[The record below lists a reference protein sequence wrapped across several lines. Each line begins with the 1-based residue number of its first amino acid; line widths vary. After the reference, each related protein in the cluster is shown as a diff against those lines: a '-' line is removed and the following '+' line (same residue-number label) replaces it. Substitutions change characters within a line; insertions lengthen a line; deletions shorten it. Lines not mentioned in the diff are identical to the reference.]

1 MESNED
7 ILMLNSSM
15 IALKQ
20 FQKDMEGEAEK
31 AGLLTEDDVVALCR
45 DVRRELSGGR
55 NEIPHLTL
63 ISEGGA
69 NTHPFTAPMPLHELL
84 ATHGIH
90 IAQPCGGLGRCGKC
104 QVRASGFLSPAPKS
118 DCCLACQTMA
128 TGNITVTVQKSA
140 SERIITHGQLPPFS
154 LDPWGQGLGVA
165 VDIGTT
171 TVAAYLY
178 DLQTGSLLQCGSAPN
193 PQSTFGADVITRMD
207 KAEAGQG
214 EALRKAITGCV
225 SGLIASLR
233 EGQDVHSAVIT
244 GNTAMLYL
252 LCGHSPSSLM
262 RVPFAMDQRFGCW
275 ADPQPFGL
283 SSNARVYLPNCLA
296 AYIGADITT
305 ALLASGLF
313 ADGKANAGPP
323 VMLADIGTNGEI
335 VLCANGKLYACATA
349 AGPAFEG
356 AGISMGMTA
365 RDGAIAHITKST
377 QQIIGD
383 VPAVGI
389 CGSGIVDALALML
402 DTGALD
408 ETGALEDSEAY
419 RIPGTA
425 VEITQ
430 ADVRAVQLAKAAIH
444 AGMRTL
450 IHEAGLSPDQVETL
464 LIAGGFGSCI
474 DPASAERIGLIP
486 PGFAAKARAIGN
498 AAGMGASMA
507 LLSSAALGDTKTASS
522 SIQIVELAANPFFM
536 DAYIECMMFQ

>member
-1 MESNED
+1 MPH
-7 ILMLNSSM
+7 IT
-15 IALKQ
+15 II
-20 FQKDMEGEAEK
+20 
-31 AGLLTEDDVVALCR
+31 
-45 DVRRELSGGR
+45 SGK
-55 NEIPHLTL
+55 TTQ
-63 ISEGGA
+63 
-69 NTHPFTAPMPLHELL
+69 THPFNAPVPLHELL
-84 ATHGIH
+84 AAHGAP

-104 QVRASGFLSPAPKS
+104 QVHASGSLSPAPES
-118 DCCLACQTMA
+118 GRCLACQTTA
-128 TGNITVTVQKSA
+128 TGDVTITLQTPA
-140 SERIITHGQLPPFS
+140 NERIITQGALPPFA
-154 LDPWGQGLGVA
+154 LNPWGQGFGIA

-178 DLQTGSLLQCGSAPN
+178 DLQVGDLLRCDSAPN
-193 PQSTFGADVITRMD
+193 PQSVFGADVITRMD

-225 SGLIASLR
+225 AGLIASLG
-233 EGQDVHSAVIT
+233 EGRDVSSAVIT
-244 GNTAMLYL
+244 GNTAMFYL
-252 LCGHSPSSLM
+252 LCGHSPSSLL

-275 ADPQPFGL
+275 ADPLPLGL
-283 SSNARVYLPNCLA
+283 PSDARVYLPHCIA
-296 AYIGADITT
+296 AYLGADITT

-313 ADGKANAGPP
+313 ADGKVKNGSP

-335 VLCANGKLYACATA
+335 VLCANGRLYACATA

-365 RDGAIAHITKST
+365 RDGAIAHITT
-377 QQIIGD
+377 NTLEVIGGGE
-383 VPAVGI
+383 ATGI
-389 CGSGIVDALALML
+389 CGSGIVDGLAMML
-402 DTGALD
+402 DIGALD
-408 ETGALEDSEAY
+408 ETGALEDGEAY
-419 RIPGTA
+419 RIPGTG

-450 IHEAGLSPDQVETL
+450 IHEAGLSPDQIAFL

-507 LLSSAALGDTKTASS
+507 LLSSTSLEDTKAASS
-522 SIQIVELAANPFFM
+522 SVQIVELAANPVFM
-536 DAYIECMMFQ
+536 DAYIDCMMFSEQGTVNSEQ